1 MVVRYGGE
9 IEHSFKSNHL
19 RNIGCLEYSKT
30 HAEVHTPHDNLAR
43 RIGAES
49 VSIHPKI

>member
-9 IEHSFKSNHL
+9 IEHSFKINHL

-30 HAEVHTPHDNLAR
+30 NVEVHTLHDNLAR
-43 RIGAES
+43 RIES
-49 VSIHPKI
+49 ISIHPKI